1 MTESQLSPNTISI
14 IGLAAEYCQ
23 TLADARKADRNE
35 FVSSMLRLLPRIYI
49 ALTDAETDPMAADD
63 PFFNPGDYVDE
74 QYYDSIRL
82 GAEYLLGPDDTFLE
96 TFEQDMKYSD
106 TPIAASVSELLADI
120 FQSLYNFTYT
130 VRDTEAELVPAALA
144 MLKED
149 FENYWGQKLCNVM
162 RPLNAIRYETIQ

>member
-1 MTESQLSPNTISI
+1 MDTSQLTPNTISI

-23 TLADARKADRNE
+23 TVADARKSEKTE
-35 FVSSMLRLLPRIYI
+35 FVGAMLRLLPRIYI
-49 ALTDAETDPMAADD
+49 AMTDAQVDPMAADD
-63 PFFNPGDYVDE
+63 PFFTPGDYVDE

-82 GAEYLLGPDDTFLE
+82 GVEYLLGPDDTFLE

-130 VRDTEAELVPAALA
+130 VRDSEAELAPAALA

-149 FENYWGQKLCNVM
+149 FENYWSQKLCNVM